1 MDPVTGACTLA
12 MICNL
17 LSRLVQEEKDKEPEL
32 DYGVKLMFG

>member
-32 DYGVKLMFG
+32 DHGVKLMFG